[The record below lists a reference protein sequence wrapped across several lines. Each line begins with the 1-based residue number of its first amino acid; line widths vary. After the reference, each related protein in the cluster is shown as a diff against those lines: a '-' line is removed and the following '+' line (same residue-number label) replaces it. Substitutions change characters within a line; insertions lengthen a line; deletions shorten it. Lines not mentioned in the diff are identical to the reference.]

1 MALTEE
7 QLNAVKNKYLDG
19 EGLAHLWEK
28 IKAQSAKIALIGST
42 GSTWKEILLQE
53 SNKKDKK
60 YIEWLLSAEQDVMIE
75 DVSDNNRRYYY
86 VKQEKGDHG
95 RLDYIWESYSS
106 SKIYRITV
114 KGDSLALILTKEEFP
129 YGDQDGYAFNT
140 YVAGAYIDDN
150 KNKIHFIDGT
160 YNHSINNLEVEVNNT
175 GGTLIFNDKVGKKTL
190 TFDVASYVADEVSD
204 ATQNLI
210 EIVEGKTKTYVIDA
224 TRSDAGYSNL
234 IFTSRDASIS
244 ANIADKF
251 KTNDGDCLA
260 SDLKLGDVI
269 LVYNTGYPDRWVSQ
283 ITTDKVYFAEL
294 EVDLSGF
301 VTGTKL
307 IADTI
312 ILGNGSSGV
321 KTSNATITSS
331 ITNIPSTWTNIP
343 NIGAII
349 NYVQP
354 KLDAL
359 GSTIEPI
366 YVSSAGTIAKCTRYA
381 GGTSIN
387 LNGEDSA
394 GKAVT
399 FYAPITLGNAGTI
412 LKVNSDK
419 TGFTYDTEC
428 NPTSHAVVDPTYG
441 GATDTLYGHVKL
453 VKGDVDDYNSKNET
467 VGKALA
473 ADAYHTHS
481 NYVRKTVS
489 SGTYEKTISDVKDS
503 FTITIK
509 NNNANQTVFKQA
521 ENYFN
526 LWVKGQDSKPS
537 QDWKF
542 LSSGKIIRTP
552 SNSQQSYLIVD
563 TSMTLTTGEI
573 DSIIKD
579 LENNS

>member
-28 IKAQSAKIALIGST
+28 IKAQSAKIALIGFT
-42 GSTWKEILLQE
+42 GSTWEKILLQE
-53 SNKKDKK
+53 SNEKDKK
-60 YIEWLLSAEQDVMIE
+60 YIKWLLSAEQDVMIE
-75 DVSDNNRRYYY
+75 DVSDNNRRYYF
-86 VKQEKGDHG
+86 VKKEKGDDE

-114 KGDSLALILTKEEFP
+114 KGDSRALGLTKEEFP
-129 YGDQDGYAFNT
+129 YEDQYGYKIADYVSQAGIDGNNKIYFTDGYS
-140 YVAGAYIDDN
+140 D
-150 KNKIHFIDGT
+150 
-160 YNHSINNLEVEVNNT
+160 HSVNNLEIAINNT
-175 GGTLIFNDKVGKKTL
+175 DGTLIFNDKVGNKTL
-190 TFDVASYVADEVSD
+190 TFDVASYVAGSIED
-204 ATQNLI
+204 ATDDLVAI
-210 EIVEGKTKTYVIDA
+210 AEGKTKTYVIDA
-224 TRSDAGYSNL
+224 TRSEAGYSNL

-244 ANIADKF
+244 ANITDKF

-301 VTGTKL
+301 VTGTGL
-307 IADTI
+307 TADTI
-312 ILGNGSSGV
+312 ILGNGNSGV

-354 KLDAL
+354 KLGAL
-359 GSTIEPI
+359 GSIVEPI
-366 YVSSAGTIAKCTRYA
+366 YVSAAGTIAKCTRYA

-441 GATDTLYGHVKL
+441 GASDTLYGHVKL

-489 SGTYEKTISDVKDS
+489 SGTYEKTISDVQDS
-503 FTITIK
+503 FTVTIK
-509 NNNANQTVFKQA
+509 NNNVNQTVFKQA

-563 TSMTLTTGEI
+563 TSMTLTTDDI